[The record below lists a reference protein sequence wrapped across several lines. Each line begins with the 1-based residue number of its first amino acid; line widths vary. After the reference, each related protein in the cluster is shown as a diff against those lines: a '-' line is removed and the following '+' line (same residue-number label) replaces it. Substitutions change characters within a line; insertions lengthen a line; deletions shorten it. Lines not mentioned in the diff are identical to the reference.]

1 MSASWY
7 DVLGVGRDATTD
19 EIRAAWKESI
29 GSLEPTDRRFKVY
42 NEAAGVLLDDE
53 QRAAY
58 DETLAPEEPEEPAEP
73 EGLDESEAVTAVP
86 AAQDETTEDETAED
100 DRDDRSEADEPEATR
115 EASGSRLDVNVPNW
129 LLVVLLV
136 ATLAAAAGAAVL
148 QRGNDDPDVESNV
161 AAARTAAEAAV
172 PKVLTYD
179 YRYPDRDHDAAMRLL
194 TGDFRDEYDTLWN
207 DAILPNLEKTK
218 ATAVS
223 ESLGSGVVRASDNG
237 ERVEIVVVLSS
248 RTTNRNVSTELPP
261 LPLTVQMVEKN
272 GEWLVADLDLWEP
285 QKVTDE
291 SDSKTPG
298 STTPTP

>member
-58 DETLAPEEPEEPAEP
+58 DETLAPEEPEEPSEP
-73 EGLDESEAVTAVP
+73 DEVAADDEP
-86 AAQDETTEDETAED
+86 AAEEDEAEADDEVAAAGADETAAGTETGPTGPA
-100 DRDDRSEADEPEATR
+100 R
-115 EASGSRLDVNVPNW
+115 SRLDVNVPNW

-223 ESLGSGVVRASDNG
+223 ESLGSGVVRASGNG